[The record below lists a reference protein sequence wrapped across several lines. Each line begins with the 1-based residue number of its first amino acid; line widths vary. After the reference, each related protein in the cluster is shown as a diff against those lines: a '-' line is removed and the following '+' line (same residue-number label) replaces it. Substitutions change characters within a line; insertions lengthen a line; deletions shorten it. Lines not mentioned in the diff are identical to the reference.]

1 MNLQINPKNT
11 INELIKDR
19 INKNSFTSFN
29 LILKII
35 YLL

>member
-19 INKNSFTSFN
+19 INKNNFSLFN
-29 LILKII
+29 QILERI
-35 YLL
+35 